1 MTAPIAQ
8 SARIAA
14 ELRYRLAEAY
24 SLDEDDA
31 AIDDTVAGEVDLPEQ
46 IAAIARDALLAEAY
60 AEGLAGLIRA
70 QQARKARLE
79 AKAEKCRSLIAWALS
94 EAGFRK
100 LPLPD
105 MTLTLSAGKPSLIV
119 DEGAE
124 IPATFQKVTVAPD
137 RVAIRTA
144 LESGSELSFARLG
157 NRTPRLTIRK
167 S

>member
-1 MTAPIAQ
+1 MNTNLTQ

-14 ELRYRLAEAY
+14 ELRARLAEAY

-70 QQARKARLE
+70 QQARKARLD
-79 AKAEKCRSLIAWALS
+79 AKAEKCRSLIAWALQES
-94 EAGFRK
+94 GFRK

-105 MTLTLSAGKPSLIV
+105 MTLTLSAGKPPLIV
-119 DEGAE
+119 DESAA
-124 IPATFQKVTVAPD
+124 IPPLFQKVTVAPD
-137 RVAIRTA
+137 KTAIRAA
-144 LESGSELSFARLG
+144 LVSGMALGFAHLG
-157 NRTPRLTIRK
+157 NAVPTLTIRQK
-167 S
+167 